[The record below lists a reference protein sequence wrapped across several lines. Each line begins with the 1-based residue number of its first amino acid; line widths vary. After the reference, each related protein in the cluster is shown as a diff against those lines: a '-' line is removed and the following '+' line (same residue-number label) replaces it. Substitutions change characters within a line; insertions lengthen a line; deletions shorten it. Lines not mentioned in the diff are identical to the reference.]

1 MSQPEAVSSPAPAE
15 QPGRWE
21 DFIDIFY
28 APSQV
33 FRRRADQS
41 FFVPLLIITVL
52 MAVIMLTTFE
62 ALRPLLEADIERQ
75 MTAAMQRNP
84 QMTPEMLE
92 RSRNFM
98 VGVGKWTG
106 IFVTPI
112 LIMIVGALTWL
123 CGKFFG
129 SRQTFLA
136 GMVVATYAWVP
147 RVLGGIIG
155 AVQALLFDT
164 SKYTSM
170 QAFAI
175 GPSRFLDP
183 VSTSPVTMALAMRL
197 DLWTIWATVLI
208 GIGLYVTGRMSKLSA
223 TSAAILVWVLAS
235 IPTITGALRAAG

>member
-1 MSQPEAVSSPAPAE
+1 MSQPEVVSSPAPAE

-52 MAVIMLTTFE
+52 TAIVVFTTFD
-62 ALRPLLEADIERQ
+62 AMRPLVEADVERQ
-75 MTAAMQRNP
+75 MAAAMRQNP

-92 RSRNFM
+92 RSRNMM
-98 VGVGKWTG
+98 VGVGKWVG
-106 IFVTPI
+106 IIATPVMI
-112 LIMIVGALTWL
+112 LIVGAVTWL
-123 CGKFFG
+123 SGKFFG

-155 AVQALLFDT
+155 AVQVLLLDT
-164 SKYTSM
+164 STFRSV
-170 QAFAI
+170 QALTI

-183 VSTSPVTMALAMRL
+183 VTTSPLKMAMAMRL
-197 DLWTIWATVLI
+197 DLWTIWGTILI

-223 TSAAILVWVLAS
+223 TGAAIVVWVLGSLPAVL
-235 IPTITGALRAAG
+235 GALRAGG